1 MRLSGSS
8 WWLPAALLLL
18 CVHATVS
25 ALLPKGYFLAAFGD
39 LTQTILLLLA
49 VAAMLLNV
57 ARTRGPARLFW
68 MLLAAGCAL
77 WAVGQ
82 SLWVWFEVV
91 LRRDVPDPFW
101 GDALF
106 FLHVVPF
113 MAALGLQ
120 PHTQQDARQTRL
132 RALDLLLLLL
142 WWVYLYFFIVIPWQY
157 VFPDAGLYGSAI
169 TVLYMLENMVL
180 LVGLGVLWLR
190 IAGSWR
196 KVYAQL
202 FLASFVYMM
211 SSELINLALRRH
223 TYYTGSVYDIPLVA
237 SMCWIVWAGLYARQ
251 VDPAPE
257 PASAQSGEHR
267 AWGARLA
274 LLAILS
280 LPVLAVVALADTGTP
295 PAVRNFRLL
304 LTLGALPV
312 LTFLVFFKQHLLDAE
327 LRRLLRQS
335 RDSYD
340 NLHRLQRELLHTEK
354 LASLGQLV
362 AGAAHEINNPLTAIL
377 GYSEMLAGDAPAG
390 SETQAMARKIVQQ
403 ALRTKG
409 LVENLLNFAKQVPA
423 EARLLD
429 VNAIL
434 QRALQLR
441 RPEAVAQGIRMD
453 VELVAELPK
462 VLADENQLLQVFLHV
477 IHNALDAMEQTRGG
491 VLTVRSARQDSLILL
506 EFSDTGP
513 GIKEPERIFDP
524 FYTTKAVGK
533 GTGLGLSACYGVI
546 TEHHGRISC
555 RNRPEGGATFQILLP
570 PATVEAVKPA
580 GTVSVS

>member
-1 MRLSGSS
+1 
-8 WWLPAALLLL
+8 LLLL

-25 ALLPKGYFLAAFGD
+25 ALLPKGYSLAAFGD

-57 ARTRGPARLFW
+57 SRTRGSARLFW
-68 MLLAAGCAL
+68 LLLAAGCAL

-120 PHTQQDARQTRL
+120 PHTQQDSRQVRL
-132 RALDLLLLLL
+132 RSLDLLLLLL

-169 TVLYMLENMVL
+169 TVLYMVENMVL
-180 LVGLGVLWLR
+180 LVGLGVMWLR
-190 IAGSWR
+190 TAGPWR

-211 SSELINLALRRH
+211 SSELINTALRRH

-251 VDPAPE
+251 LSPATE
-257 PASAQSGEHR
+257 PASPESGEQR
-267 AWGARLA
+267 VWGPRLA
-274 LLAILS
+274 LLALLS
-280 LPVLAVVALADTGTP
+280 LPLLAVVALADTGTP
-295 PAVRNFRLL
+295 PMVRNFRLL

-327 LRRLLRQS
+327 LMRLLRQS

-340 NLHRLQRELLHTEK
+340 NLHRLQRELLHSEK

-377 GYSEMLAGDAPAG
+377 GYSEMLAGEAAPG
-390 SETQAMARKIVQQ
+390 SDTQGMARKIVQQ
-403 ALRTKG
+403 ALRTRA
-409 LVENLLNFAKQVPA
+409 LVENLLSFAKQVPA
-423 EARLLD
+423 ETRLLD
-429 VNAIL
+429 VNAVVEK
-434 QRALQLR
+434 AVQLR
-441 RPEAVAQGIRMD
+441 RPEAALQNIRT
-453 VELVAELPK
+453 ELALASGLPQ
-462 VLADENQLLQVFLHV
+462 VLADENQLLQVFLHI
-477 IHNALDAMEQTRGG
+477 IHNALDAMQPAGG
-491 VLTVRSARQDSLILL
+491 VLTVRSGRQNGHVML

-513 GIKEPERIFDP
+513 GVKEPDRIFDP

-533 GTGLGLSACYGVI
+533 GAGLGLSACYGI
-546 TEHHGRISC
+546 LSEYRGRITC
-555 RNRPEGGATFQILLP
+555 LNRPEGGATFQIILP
-570 PATVEAVKPA
+570 VAPAEPA
-580 GTVSVS
+580 KTSGAAEPAR

>member
-8 WWLPAALLLL
+8 WWLPVALLLL

-57 ARTRGPARLFW
+57 SRTRGPARLFW
-68 MLLAAGCAL
+68 LLLAIGCAL
-77 WAVGQ
+77 WAAGQ
-82 SLWVWFEVV
+82 SLWVWYEVV

-101 GDALF
+101 GDGLF

-120 PHTQQDARQTRL
+120 PHTQQDARQVRL
-132 RALDLLLLLL
+132 RALYLLLLLL
-142 WWVYLYFFIVIPWQY
+142 WWVYLYVFIVIPWQY
-157 VFPDAGLYGSAI
+157 VYPDAGLYGSAI

-190 IAGSWR
+190 TAGPWR

-223 TYYTGSVYDIPLVA
+223 TYYTGSVYDLPLVA

-251 VDPAPE
+251 VSPAPE
-257 PASAQSGEHR
+257 PASGESGEQR

-280 LPVLAVVALADTGTP
+280 LPALAVVALADTGTP
-295 PAVRNFRLL
+295 PMVRNFRLL

-377 GYSEMLAGDAPAG
+377 GYSEMLAEDAPAG
-390 SETQAMARKIVQQ
+390 SETQSTARKIVQQ

-429 VNAIL
+429 VNAIV

-441 RPEAVAQGIRMD
+441 RPEAMAQGIRMD
-453 VELVAELPK
+453 VELAAGLPQ

-477 IHNALDAMEQTRGG
+477 IHNALDAMEPTRGG

-546 TEHHGRISC
+546 TEHHGRIS
-555 RNRPEGGATFQILLP
+555 
-570 PATVEAVKPA
+570 
-580 GTVSVS
+580 